1 MNKNEFVNE
10 VYTKTGLSKKDC
22 RLCLETIMEVIKNA
36 LRNGE
41 SVTLSN
47 FGKFKV
53 SQIKPKSIYSFK
65 TKTTEVIEARKTPS
79 FKASENLKQI
89 EKKKIKNENSF
100 LIFLYKNL
108 FFSSIFKEIFN

>member
-89 EKKKIKNENSF
+89 VK
-100 LIFLYKNL
+100 
-108 FFSSIFKEIFN
+108 